1 MQFKL
6 LVHRKEVVEEV
17 KEDMGMG
24 TEEVRMASANY
35 VHRELTL
42 VKMVS

>member
-17 KEDMGMG
+17 KEDMG
-24 TEEVRMASANY
+24 TEEVRMVSANY